1 MLEARVHPGL
11 EVAQV
16 AVEILDLLVKGSH
29 VTLNILLFH
38 KRLKKRTVLI
48 EIQSTSMSGLLFYLS
63 TQRARQPV
71 APEVDLVDVGLEA
84 VGVGDD
90 VAAVGTGGDLSRSD
104 LKENE

>member
-1 MLEARVHPGL
+1 MVLEARVHPGL

-38 KRLKKRTVLI
+38 KRLKKRTILI
-48 EIQSTSMSGLLFYLS
+48 KIQSTSMSGLLFYLS

-71 APEVDLVDVGLEA
+71 ASQVNLVDVGLKT
-84 VGVGDD
+84 VSVGDD
-90 VAAVGTGGDLSRSD
+90 VAAVRTGGNLR
-104 LKENE
+104 NE